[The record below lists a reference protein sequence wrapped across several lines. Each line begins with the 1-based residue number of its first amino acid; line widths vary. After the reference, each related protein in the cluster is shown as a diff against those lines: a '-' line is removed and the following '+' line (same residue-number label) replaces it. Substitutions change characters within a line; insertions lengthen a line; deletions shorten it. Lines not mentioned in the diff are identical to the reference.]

1 MSNDRSIIVAGNP
14 IDGFKFYGPFD
25 DAGGANKWGDNN
37 IRNEDWVVGG
47 LIAPEPATDEDDALD

>member
-14 IDGFKFYGPFD
+14 VDGFKFYGPFD
-25 DAGGANKWGDNN
+25 DTGSANEWADDN

-47 LIAPEPATDEDDALD
+47 LIAPAAATDGGDEFD